1 MYGYNNFGNS
11 YIPPIQRQMPMTQT
25 PIMQT
30 QQMQSPFQDV
40 RFVNEKEADGY
51 IVLAGQRVLL
61 IDIENKKMWIKS
73 ADGMGYSTTETYRF
87 EKIENNS
94 EKTKETPIIDTS
106 NFLVK
111 KDLENVATKD
121 ELGSLKEII
130 EQLEKRIKINQILNE
145 NSTSNLKK
153 E

>member
-1 MYGYNNFGNS
+1 MYGYNNYGTS
-11 YIPPIQRQMPMTQT
+11 YIPPIQRQMPLTQT

-145 NSTSNLKK
+145 NSTSN
-153 E
+153 